1 MGPPA
6 PTPGNEKPEGPDLN
20 TAPAVPP
27 TELPFVCLPVS
38 WVVLAVR
45 APMMTAKI
53 KVAIFESSEAKK
65 V

>member
-1 MGPPA
+1 MVGQVCV
-6 PTPGNEKPEGPDLN
+6 GFG
-20 TAPAVPP
+20 
-27 TELPFVCLPVS
+27 ELVVLSFRLFVCLPVS
-38 WVVLAVR
+38 WVVLAVC